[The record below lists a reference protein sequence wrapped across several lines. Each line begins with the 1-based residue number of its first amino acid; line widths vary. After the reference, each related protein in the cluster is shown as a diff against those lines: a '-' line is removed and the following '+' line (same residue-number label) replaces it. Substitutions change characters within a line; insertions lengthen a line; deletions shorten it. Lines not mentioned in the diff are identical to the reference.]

1 MDPVA
6 NNAAVP
12 VPDNITNLFLQHA
25 YGDTIELKGAVNTAE
40 QSLPPQQQQH
50 RQQEMEA
57 DQDYDDNETGGV
69 KKSRLVWT
77 QELHNRF
84 INALSQLG
92 LKNAVP
98 KSILSFM
105 NVEGMSR
112 ENVAS
117 HLQKYRIYLK
127 RIGGYAQREKLE
139 PDVLQRLH
147 EQNVQQMAA
156 QQALQQRMTTA
167 GYHGYDA
174 FAAAFMGAYNYDG
187 SLALPGIPSGSMA
200 AALNSDHHHHHHH
213 QQQQQQQQNED
224 DGDKH
229 EQQDFPDANGTVVN
243 TRVPAGPAG
252 RDVSQPAAVGEEG
265 CVKEETAAPVVA
277 EEEEEA
283 PLDNNHQQR
292 VRTTTSDII
301 VQGQPIPEW
310 SNNAMGEGPEVM
322 MMMMAAAGWTY
333 PQNFSSSLFPCP
345 LSSSLLKEKKGGDGG
360 RGEGEL
366 GHVVVDNGESNVD
379 EGEDDGE
386 DIVDRIPAVAV
397 VDSDGG
403 GVGGGGDSDD
413 VQVNECNK

>member
-1 MDPVA
+1 MDDRVA

-25 YGDTIELKGAVNTAE
+25 YGETIGLTAAVNTAE
-40 QSLPPQQQQH
+40 QPVPPQQQQ
-50 RQQEMEA
+50 QQQQQKEMEA
-57 DQDYDDNETGGV
+57 DQDDDDNDNETGGV

-92 LKNAVP
+92 LRNAVP
-98 KSILSFM
+98 KSILSLM

-139 PDVLQRLH
+139 SDVLQRLH
-147 EQNVQQMAA
+147 EQNVQQMAT
-156 QQALQQRMTTA
+156 QQALQQKMTTA
-167 GYHGYDA
+167 GYPGYDA

-187 SLALPGIPSGSMA
+187 SLALPSMPSGSMA
-200 AALNSDHHHHHHH
+200 AALNSDHHQ

-224 DGDKH
+224 DGDKQ
-229 EQQDFPDANGTVVN
+229 EQQDLPDANGTVVH
-243 TRVPAGPAG
+243 TGVTAGPAG
-252 RDVSQPAAVGEEG
+252 NDVSQPPAVGEEG
-265 CVKEETAAPVVA
+265 GVKEETAAPAVA
-277 EEEEEA
+277 EGEEKGEA
-283 PLDNNHQQR
+283 PLDNNHQQQ
-292 VRTTTSDII
+292 VPTTNADII

-310 SNNAMGEGPEVM
+310 SNNAMGEGPEMM

-345 LSSSLLKEKKGGDGG
+345 LSSSLLKEKNGGDGG
-360 RGEGEL
+360 RGEGGL
-366 GHVVVDNGESNVD
+366 GHVVVDNAEINVD
-379 EGEDDGE
+379 EGED
-386 DIVDRIPAVAV
+386 IVDGIPAVV
-397 VDSDGG
+397 VNSDDS
-403 GVGGGGDSDD
+403 GGGDSDSDSGD
-413 VQVNECNK
+413 VQVNEWNK